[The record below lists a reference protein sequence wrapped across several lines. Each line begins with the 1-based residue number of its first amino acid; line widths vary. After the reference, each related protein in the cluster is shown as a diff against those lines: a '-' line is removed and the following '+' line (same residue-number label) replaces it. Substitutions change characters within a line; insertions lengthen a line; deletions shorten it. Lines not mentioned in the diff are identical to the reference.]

1 MKRPTL
7 LTCII
12 GIASVLCCSA
22 AWGDE
27 LWLKNGDRL
36 TGKVL
41 SLEGGSLTF
50 KTSYA
55 GDLSIKW
62 DEVTNLK
69 TDDPV
74 RVLLKDETTVQGP
87 LSPGQGGQVSVKG
100 EQGKP
105 AAAIPLASVSSI
117 NRKTL
122 KIAARVNV
130 GASVTKGNTDQQNI
144 YADGEFMAR
153 TDKNRFA
160 VGALYK
166 RSETDDVKTE
176 DKALGYAKY
185 DRFFTKKWYGYAK
198 ATGERDEFKDL
209 DLKTTMGAGAG
220 YQFFE
225 SERTNL
231 SLDGG
236 LAYVHENYYIAEN
249 RSYAAGAW
257 GLRFDHF
264 IVLKTL
270 QYFLYHTGF
279 QSLEDSE
286 DLTLYTQTGFRIPL
300 FMNLNLTA
308 QMNWDYNNNPS
319 PGKDKS
325 DYTYILSIGY
335 LFAN

>member
-1 MKRPTL
+1 MKRL
-7 LTCII
+7 ALSACMV
-12 GIASVLCCSA
+12 AVAAVLCCGA
-22 AWGDE
+22 AWADE
-27 LWLKNGDRL
+27 VWLKNGDRL

-41 SLEGGSLTF
+41 SMEGGALTF

-55 GDLSIKW
+55 GDLTIKW
-62 DEVTNLK
+62 GEVANLK
-69 TDDPV
+69 TDEPV
-74 RVLLKDETTVQGP
+74 RIVLKDERAAQGP
-87 LSPGQGGQVSVKG
+87 LAPGQGGQISVKG
-100 EQGKP
+100 EQGQP
-105 AAAIPLASVSSI
+105 ATAIQLSSVRSI
-117 NRKTL
+117 NRKPL

-130 GASVTKGNTDQQNI
+130 GASVSTGNTDQQQI
-144 YADGEFMAR
+144 YADGEFTAR
-153 TDKNRFA
+153 TDRNRFA
-160 VGALYK
+160 LGALYK
-166 RSETDDVKTE
+166 RAEADDVKTE
-176 DKALGYAKY
+176 DKALGYMKY

-198 ATGERDEFKDL
+198 ATGETDEFKDL
-209 DLKTTMGAGAG
+209 DLKTTIGAGAG

-231 SLDGG
+231 SVDAG
-236 LAYVHENYYIAEN
+236 LAYVHENYYVAEN
-249 RSYAAGAW
+249 RSYASGAW

-279 QSLEDSE
+279 QSLEDSD

-319 PGKDKS
+319 PGKDRS